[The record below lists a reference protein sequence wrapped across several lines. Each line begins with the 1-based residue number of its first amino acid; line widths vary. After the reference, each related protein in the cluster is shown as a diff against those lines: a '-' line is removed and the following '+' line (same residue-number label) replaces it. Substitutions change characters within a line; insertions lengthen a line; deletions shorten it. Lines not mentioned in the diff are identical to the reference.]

1 MPNSS
6 NFRPK
11 PNPQTSLSLHHH
23 SWICRDRENM
33 YSWVRKSL
41 SVPIKMESFSQN
53 KTTHHSIPQENQDI
67 YGVND
72 DLIHL
77 ISSFTLDTFRNYPLQ
92 DEEGGANCGD
102 GDVDDDSKAL
112 GKVRNDLS
120 EWQQQHAILVLSKA
134 KELSQ
139 LRFQLCPRYLKE
151 RDFWR
156 IYFTLAKNNLAEY
169 ELRAVRLNK
178 LNQMKLETQNLS
190 DTSSYE
196 VEMSETKLATT

>member
-1 MPNSS
+1 
-6 NFRPK
+6 
-11 PNPQTSLSLHHH
+11 
-23 SWICRDRENM
+23 M

-41 SVPIKMESFSQN
+41 SRPIKIKSFSKN
-53 KTTHHSIPQENQDI
+53 TTTHQSILQPNEEI

-72 DLIHL
+72 NLIHL

-102 GDVDDDSKAL
+102 GDGDENSKAF

-120 EWQQQHAILVLSKA
+120 EWQQQHAILVLSKV

-139 LRFQLCPRYLKE
+139 LRFKLCPRYLKE

-156 IYFTLAKNNLAEY
+156 IYFTLTKNNLAEY
-169 ELRAVRLNK
+169 ELRAVRLHK
-178 LNQMKLETQNLS
+178 LDQMKLETQNLS
-190 DTSSYE
+190 DTSAYE
-196 VEMSETKLATT
+196 VEMSETKLSTT